1 MAQYTIPPNAGRV
14 RVAMGVAG
22 TYAVWNG
29 KQGKD
34 EFKILVRTRA
44 QAEALTTLINSK
56 EHNGTV
62 EVLDGVH
69 AGRRTTT

>member
-1 MAQYTIPPNAGRV
+1 MARYNIPPNSGKV

-29 KQGKD
+29 KQGKN

-44 QAEALTTLINSK
+44 QAEELARIINSK
-56 EHNGTV
+56 EHDGTV
-62 EVLDGVH
+62 EVLDGGSH
-69 AGRRTTT
+69 